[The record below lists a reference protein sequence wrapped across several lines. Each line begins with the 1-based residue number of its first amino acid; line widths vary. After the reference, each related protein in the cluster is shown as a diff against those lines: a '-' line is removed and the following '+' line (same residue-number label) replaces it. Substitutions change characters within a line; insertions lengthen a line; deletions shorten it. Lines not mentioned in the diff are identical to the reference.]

1 MEELWAGIYAPR
13 APFNQQSCTPPRKTK
28 RTVAFPPRR
37 GNFESFPTPMKAL
50 LLFVFLS
57 CFSLPVLAK
66 GTGAKEA
73 LRTLARLRGASWLE
87 RVTQMNGDRGQDQ
100 PAAWH
105 IIASNGKGGLQEFFV
120 NAKGII
126 SEGPVPADAAA
137 KLKSP
142 VVAPKKF
149 VTDSTLAFVAAEKV
163 AKRNKIGFD
172 SANFRLRCAPNSTQ
186 PNWYLELIDGNGFKL
201 SEVTVSASSGKVTNA
216 IIFPQ
221 PVAQNQPPSQTRQ
234 AVDQARQAVN
244 TGVKSVGR
252 GFQKAGS
259 WISRQFTPKSAPQP

>member
-1 MEELWAGIYAPR
+1 VRSG
-13 APFNQQSCTPPRKTK
+13 K
-28 RTVAFPPRR
+28 RTVAFPRRR
-37 GNFESFPTPMKAL
+37 GILAVFPTVMKAL
-50 LLFVFLS
+50 LLFVFLF
-57 CFSLPVLAK
+57 CLSLPALAK

-126 SEGPVPADAAA
+126 SEGSVPADAAV

-142 VVAPKKF
+142 VVASKKF
-149 VTDSTLAFVAAEKV
+149 VTDSTHAFMAAEKV
-163 AKRNKIGFD
+163 ARRNKLGFD

-186 PNWYLELIDGNGFKL
+186 PNWYIELIDGNGFKI
-201 SEVTVSASSGKVTNA
+201 SEVTVSASSGKVGNA

-221 PVAQNQPPSQTRQ
+221 PVAQNQPASKTRQ
-234 AVDQARQAVN
+234 VVDNTRQAVN

-259 WISRQFTPKSAPQP
+259 WISRQFTPKASAPPP